1 MRILL
6 LNQCFYP
13 DIAATAQ
20 HGWDLARHLRREGHE
35 VTAIASR
42 SRYGA
47 RGATL
52 PREEIVEGIR
62 IVRVGASLFGKSSII
77 ARAIDFAQFYVLALW
92 TALTLPR
99 HDVCI
104 CLTTPPFI
112 ALVGWILRAV
122 RGTKFVYW
130 VMDLY
135 PDLPVACG
143 VMSERSLVTRFFEFV
158 NHLCLRKAD
167 RVVVLGRCM
176 EARVLAK
183 GVDGARI
190 ERINVWSDQ
199 EEVKPIPR
207 EENPFRRE
215 WGMGDRL
222 VVMYSGNFGIGHDI
236 ETIGAGVIELASDSR
251 ITFVFT
257 GGGER
262 KSELIDLL
270 KRSGAT
276 NYIDGPYQPRERL
289 GELLSAADVH
299 LASLREGSEGIMVPS
314 KLYGVLAAGR
324 PVVFVGS
331 QKGEGAQ
338 VIDEERCGIVVPCGD
353 RAAFVGAIRFYA
365 DNRSEVDAA
374 GQRGRDALTRKWSAS
389 HALRKW
395 SRLVAAVA
403 SRPSRACAE
412 G

>member
-1 MRILL
+1 MRVLL

-13 DIAATAQ
+13 DVAATAQ

-42 SRYGA
+42 SRYGM
-47 RGATL
+47 RGASL
-52 PREEIVEGIR
+52 PSEETVDGIR
-62 IVRVGASLFGKSSII
+62 IVRVGASMFGKSSIL
-77 ARAIDFAQFYVLALW
+77 ARTIDFGVFYLAALW
-92 TALTLPR
+92 KALTLPR

-112 ALVGWILRAV
+112 AMVGWILRGI

-143 VMSERSLVTRFFEFV
+143 VMSERSIATKFFEFV
-158 NHLCLRKAD
+158 NRFCLRHAD

-176 EARVLAK
+176 HERVKAK
-183 GVDGARI
+183 GVDGTKI
-190 ERINVWSDQ
+190 ELINVWSDQ

-207 EENPFRRE
+207 EINAFRRD
-215 WGMGDRL
+215 WGVGDRL

-236 ETIGAGVIELASDSR
+236 ETIAAGVIELATDHQ
-251 ITFVFT
+251 IFFVFT

-262 KSELIDLL
+262 KAELIDML
-270 KRSGAT
+270 RRAGVT
-276 NYIDGPYQPRERL
+276 NFVEGPYQPRERL
-289 GELLSAADVH
+289 GELLTAADVH
-299 LASLREGSEGIMVPS
+299 LASLRVGSEGIMVPS
-314 KLYGVLAAGR
+314 KLYGVLAAAR

-331 QKGEGAQ
+331 HRGEGAQ
-338 VIDEERCGIVVPCGD
+338 VIDEERCGMVVPCGD
-353 RAAFVGAIRFYA
+353 AAAFTSAIRFYA
-365 DNRSEVDAA
+365 ENRSEVDAA
-374 GQRGRDALTRKWSAS
+374 GARGRDALMRKWSAA

-395 SRLVAAVA
+395 SNLLLAVT
-403 SRPSRACAE
+403 SRPSRTCAE